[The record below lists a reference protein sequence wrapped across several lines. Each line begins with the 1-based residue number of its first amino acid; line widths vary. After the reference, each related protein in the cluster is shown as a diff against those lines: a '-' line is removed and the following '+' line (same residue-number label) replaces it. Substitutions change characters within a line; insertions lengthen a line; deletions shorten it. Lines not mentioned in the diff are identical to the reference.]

1 MESYYFFIAQAGFVA
16 LTAICLLLILYATRH
31 TLLRMGWERAK
42 ATKRTVLVGAV
53 LLGWILFAS
62 VLALRGV
69 LADFSS
75 LPPRLLLVILP
86 PLIAAVWL
94 TFNPGFK
101 AFLGHVPASW
111 LLYMQV
117 FRVPVEILLWLL
129 FVAGHVPV
137 QMTFEGQNWDVITGI
152 TAPIAAWICSGQ
164 GRNSRAAAIAW
175 NIFGL
180 ALLINIVTVAILS
193 TPSPF
198 RAFLNEPANTVVAQ
212 FPIVFLP
219 ALLVPLAYT
228 LHFFSLRKL
237 YLERENTDAILQL
250 TPVANAKSNAIQ

>member
-1 MESYYFFIAQAGFVA
+1 MESHYFFIAQAGFVA
-16 LTAICLLLILYATRH
+16 LTAICLLLILYAIRH
-31 TLLRMGWERAK
+31 TLLRMDWERGNAN
-42 ATKRTVLVGAV
+42 KRTVLVGAV

-94 TFNPGFK
+94 TFSPRFK
-101 AFLGHVPASW
+101 AFLAHVPASC

-152 TAPIAAWICSGQ
+152 TAPLAAWICFGQ
-164 GRNSRAAAIAW
+164 GRSLRSAAIAW
-175 NIFGL
+175 NIMGL

-198 RAFLNEPANTVVAQ
+198 RVFLNEPANTVVAH

-228 LHFFSLRKL
+228 LHFISLRKL
-237 YLERENTDAILQL
+237 YLESEDTQAKPPYTQA
-250 TPVANAKSNAIQ
+250 ANAKSRAI